1 MSHPDPNRGV
11 RRLVMASAPPSWY
24 HCMDFRGENARTDGI
39 SIESTISRKDEKR
52 AASTARATAANSL
65 LRHTQHD

>member
-1 MSHPDPNRGV
+1 MRHRGLKPGTS
-11 RRLVMASAPPSWY
+11 RMVMASGPPSWY

-39 SIESTISRKDEKR
+39 LIESTISRKKEQR
-52 AASTARATAANSL
+52 AASTARASAANSL